1 MHDLELVAELRVVVR
16 QRIHAVRTLRED
28 FSHAVLLQR
37 RVVFLGQFLK
47 QKLVAEPPGR
57 VAGATF
63 VRAKH
68 GEVHAGL
75 DQQLGDGAGDLL
87 RATIE
92 RSGATDPPQDFE
104 IGMVAGQRHVES
116 VRPRQALGLRES
128 PRVALGLHLAH
139 RVRGGSGQRTLGGA
153 VAAQLKQQ
161 AKRIDPHR
169 AGSHAGI
176 ARSARPDRLG
186 FNCVSVQR
194 DRSAVGGHLH
204 QPLQVLHDRLGRE
217 RLAGGERRTRLL
229 ATTALHAGVETQQL
243 LLVEVRDLRDAD
255 HAGFLDVLDGNW
267 RQLAKRRR
275 GKKQVRRAGDEMEQ
289 PSERNHR
296 EETKHHQRVHP
307 PNSQVRRAAGRLAHL
322 AEELGQAGADRRT
335 PQRQPF
341 RPIPDNAQPL
351 DEVARDADAEK
362 QAEHR
367 PVART
372 MPDAAWPPHP
382 TPREQTDAEDEQQ
395 AKHIERPLVN
405 HVIPA
410 MMKMKFFGYLGRKVI
425 DLQQRRAEKQHHEP
439 GEHHDVRPT
448 GQATAT
454 HPFLSEAL
462 LQQST
467 EARLQS
473 RKIAEQDFP
482 DGDRPALPPKFPAP
496 PNAPAKH
503 QQRRRGYHVKSN
515 DRRRRNIAERLS
527 RQLNR
532 RFVHHIFTRSDF
544 GS

>member
-1 MHDLELVAELRVVVR
+1 M
-16 QRIHAVRTLRED
+16 
-28 FSHAVLLQR
+28 
-37 RVVFLGQFLK
+37 
-47 QKLVAEPPGR
+47 
-57 VAGATF
+57 
-63 VRAKH
+63 
-68 GEVHAGL
+68 
-75 DQQLGDGAGDLL
+75 
-87 RATIE
+87 
-92 RSGATDPPQDFE
+92 
-104 IGMVAGQRHVES
+104 
-116 VRPRQALGLRES
+116 
-128 PRVALGLHLAH
+128 
-139 RVRGGSGQRTLGGA
+139 
-153 VAAQLKQQ
+153 
-161 AKRIDPHR
+161 
-169 AGSHAGI
+169 
-176 ARSARPDRLG
+176 
-186 FNCVSVQR
+186 QR
-194 DRSAVGGHLH
+194 DRFAVGGRLH
-204 QPLQVLHDRLGRE
+204 QPLQILHDGLGRE
-217 RLAGGERRTRLL
+217 RLSGGERR
-229 ATTALHAGVETQQL
+229 AGIIAAAALHAGVEAQQL

-255 HAGFLDVLDGNW
+255 HAGFLDLLDGDGL
-267 RQLAKRRR
+267 QLAKRWR
-275 GKKQVRRAGDEMEQ
+275 GEKQVRRAGDKMEQ

-296 EETKHHQRVHP
+296 EETEHHQRVHP
-307 PNSQVRRAAGRLAHL
+307 PNGQVRRAAGRLAHL
-322 AEELGQAGADRRT
+322 AEKLGQAGADRRT

-341 RPIPDNAQPL
+341 RLIPDNTQPL

-362 QAEHR
+362 QAERR

-410 MMKMKFFGYLGRKVI
+410 MMKMKFFGYLARKVV

-454 HPFLSEAL
+454 HPFLSETL
-462 LQQST
+462 LQQPT

-473 RKIAEQDFP
+473 RKIAEQNFP

-503 QQRRRGYHVKSN
+503 QHRRRGYHVKRN
-515 DRRRRNIAERLS
+515 DRRRRNIAERLA